1 MKRSI
6 EDSKKLIEKLMPLQ
20 KKKHSFPCPR
30 CGIYRMHMDRPS
42 LNALSRYANV
52 YICEECGMDEALRD
66 MAKNPL
72 PLNEWAMIVG
82 FDAAE
87 NKA

>member
-1 MKRSI
+1 
-6 EDSKKLIEKLMPLQ
+6 
-20 KKKHSFPCPR
+20 
-30 CGIYRMHMDRPS
+30 
-42 LNALSRYANV
+42 
-52 YICEECGMDEALRD
+52 

>member
-1 MKRSI
+1 
-6 EDSKKLIEKLMPLQ
+6 
-20 KKKHSFPCPR
+20 
-30 CGIYRMHMDRPS
+30 
-42 LNALSRYANV
+42 
-52 YICEECGMDEALRD
+52 MDEALRD